1 NGKITEG
8 VFINQTKKGTKWY
21 THLEWHQW
29 EGTEYVIRNELY
41 ESDRPNEIGVRAA
54 LGTLYPELEQE
65 VRISNLSRPLFVYF
79 KPNIANNFDTQSP
92 LGISIYAK
100 IGRASCRERGNT
112 SMAAQ
117 TRPEPTENTHRW

>member
-1 NGKITEG
+1 LLYRVFFFEAENGLRGFHVTG
-8 VFINQTKKGTKWY
+8 VQTCA
-21 THLEWHQW
+21 LP
-29 EGTEYVIRNELY
+29 I
-41 ESDRPNEIGVRAA
+41 SNEIGVRAA